1 MTSKRIGR
9 HMDIGRGPFR
19 TDQLQTGDNYELSN
33 GHAIYCAPTGGD
45 GARRAGHAFEIIDS
59 DPSVEDAGID
69 PGFTLES
76 GTLRAPDVAVGVT
89 DAPGWIQGAPP
100 LAVEYAGR
108 GQDEADLQTKIDE
121 LLGAGTRW
129 IWVVRL
135 TGPRRVEVYSRDA
148 EVRVLGI
155 DGILEAP
162 GILKN
167 PVPVLAL
174 FDREAAH
181 ELTLR
186 NLLQRR
192 GFEGLDEALSE
203 SRREGREEGRGE
215 GREEGREEGQRALL
229 EALLSTRFGPLDE
242 ASKRHLL
249 EAPPERLLAIA
260 QRIMTATTLAEVLP
274 A

>member
-1 MTSKRIGR
+1 MTGR
-9 HMDIGRGPFR
+9 RLTDGRGPF
-19 TDQLQTGDNYELSN
+19 TVDQLQTGDRYELSQ

-45 GARRAGHAFEIIDS
+45 GARRTGNAFEIIDS
-59 DPSVEDAGID
+59 DPNVQDAGVD
-69 PGFTLES
+69 PGFAIGS
-76 GTLRAPDVAVGVT
+76 RTLRAPDVAVGVT
-89 DAPGWIQGAPP
+89 DAPGWVQGAPP
-100 LAVEYAGR
+100 LAIEYAGR
-108 GQDEADLQTKIDE
+108 GQDEADLQLKIDE

-135 TGPRRVEVYSRDA
+135 TGPRRVEVHSRDA

-155 DGILEAP
+155 DGVLEAP
-162 GILKN
+162 GVLKN

-192 GFEGLDEALSE
+192 GFEGLDEALAE
-203 SRREGREEGRGE
+203 SRDE

-229 EALLSTRFGPLDE
+229 EQLLLTRFGPLDD
-242 ASKRHLL
+242 ASKRRLL
-249 EAPPERLLAIA
+249 EAPAERLLAMA
-260 QRIMTATTLAEVLP
+260 QRVMTASTLDEVF
-274 A
+274 AS